1 MREPTTSS
9 FETAN
14 RGSPRRGGLASLLW
28 LAVVLGGALA
38 LGWLLDGQHFA
49 DMFEQAARLDVWVVL
64 VGIVLSLLNYG
75 GRFLRWQQF
84 LGAQGWV
91 IPRLR
96 HLLIYTAG
104 FALTM
109 TPAKAG
115 ELVRHGWLRQ
125 HGVPMTATAAVLAA
139 ERLLDVVVLAL
150 LALFV
155 VASTTQFAGWG
166 GVLVAVCGLAMA
178 LLVLAPR
185 GLPLV
190 RPFLQGMPRLDTL
203 LATVGEALSVLT
215 PGMLL
220 SGLLLGAAA
229 WACEGAALWL
239 ILHNL
244 LPGAAPQLLAVLGI
258 YGLSLIA
265 GAVSLLPG
273 GVGAAEVTLSAGLIW
288 LGVDTQT
295 AIVAALVCR
304 LITLWFG
311 IAVGFAAA
319 AWLGWPGRRADV

>member
-1 MREPTTSS
+1 MREPTTPSVES
-9 FETAN
+9 AHSEV
-14 RGSPRRGGLASLLW
+14 PRRGGWASLLW
-28 LAVVLGGALA
+28 LAVIVAAA
-38 LGWLLDGQHFA
+38 LGWILAGQDFA
-49 DMFEQAARLDVWVVL
+49 AMLHLAAGLEVWVILAGV
-64 VGIVLSLLNYG
+64 VLSLLNYG

-91 IPRLR
+91 VPRWR

-125 HGVPMTATAAVLAA
+125 HGVPIAATAAVLAA

-150 LALFV
+150 FALLAVFYV
-155 VASTTQFAGWG
+155 TSSTGWG
-166 GVLVAVCGLAMA
+166 AVLIAVGGVAAAVLLLTPRLLPFVRPLVQ
-178 LLVLAPR
+178 
-185 GLPLV
+185 GLP
-190 RPFLQGMPRLDTL
+190 RLQAM
-203 LATVGEALSVLT
+203 LATVGEAFSVLT
-215 PGMLL
+215 SRMLL
-220 SGLLLGAAA
+220 CGALLGAAA

-239 ILHNL
+239 ILDNL
-244 LPGAAPQLLAVLGI
+244 MPGSAPPLLAVLGI

-265 GAVSLLPG
+265 GALSLLPG
-273 GVGAAEVTLSAGLIW
+273 GVGVAEVTLSAGLVW
-288 LGVDTQT
+288 LGVDAER

-319 AWLGWPGRRADV
+319 AWLGWPGRHANV

>member
-1 MREPTTSS
+1 
-9 FETAN
+9 
-14 RGSPRRGGLASLLW
+14 
-28 LAVVLGGALA
+28 
-38 LGWLLDGQHFA
+38 
-49 DMFEQAARLDVWVVL
+49 MFRQAARLDVWVVL
-64 VGIVLSLLNYG
+64 VGIVLSLMNYG

-91 IPRLR
+91 IPGWR

-125 HGVPMTATAAVLAA
+125 HGVPMASTAAVLAA

-150 LALFV
+150 
-155 VASTTQFAGWG
+155 
-166 GVLVAVCGLAMA
+166 MA
-178 LLVLAPR
+178 LLAVSSVASSAGWAAVLLAASGVAVSLLLLGPR
-185 GLPLV
+185 FLSLV
-190 RPFLQGMPRLDTL
+190 RPLFQRVPRIEAMLE
-203 LATVGEALSVLT
+203 TVGEAFSVLT
-215 PGMLL
+215 PPMLL
-220 SGLLLGAAA
+220 AGALLGAAA

-239 ILHNL
+239 ILDNL
-244 LPGAAPQLLAVLGI
+244 LPGSAPPFAAVLGI

-288 LGVDTQT
+288 LGVDAHS

-319 AWLGWPGRRADV
+319 AVLGWPGRHADV